1 VLIIFSFF
9 RASIRKIELIVLDT
23 ECSFMPSVLALL
35 HKKPFWFIEKL
46 LEEVGRQ
53 IDLQDLPPQMN

>member
-1 VLIIFSFF
+1 
-9 RASIRKIELIVLDT
+9 
-23 ECSFMPSVLALL
+23 MPSVLALL